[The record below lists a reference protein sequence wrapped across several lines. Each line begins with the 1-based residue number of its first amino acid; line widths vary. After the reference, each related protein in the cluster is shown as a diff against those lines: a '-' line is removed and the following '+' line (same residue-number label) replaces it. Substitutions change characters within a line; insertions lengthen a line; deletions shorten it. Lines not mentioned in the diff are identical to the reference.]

1 MRGGRCEAPEGPM
14 KERHV
19 VIEFPDFAAAQAA
32 YRSEEYQ
39 ENLKIRLA
47 NSVGDVVLLE
57 GVDLATVDVSFISLA
72 LIVPALVPHL
82 RPGAWLV
89 CLVKPQFEVG
99 KGQG

>member
-1 MRGGRCEAPEGPM
+1 MAKGYIVAHVTITNPEPYQAYVAKNAAIFARFGGRFLVRGAKSEAPEGPM

-19 VIEFPDFAAAQAA
+19 VIEFPDFASAQAA

-57 GVDLATVDVSFISLA
+57 GV
-72 LIVPALVPHL
+72 
-82 RPGAWLV
+82 
-89 CLVKPQFEVG
+89 E
-99 KGQG
+99 